1 MYVSHSYVYVTSM
14 LARMENI
21 FGSLHKTL
29 ITTVSS
35 EDTLWDW
42 ESTVGDGVTS
52 QCITF
57 HTARVF

>member
-1 MYVSHSYVYVTSM
+1 MYVSHIYVYAISV
-14 LARMENI
+14 ENI

-42 ESTVGDGVTS
+42 GSRVGDGVAF
-52 QCITF
+52 QWITF